1 MDCTIEQ
8 KFIIEFR
15 KAIPW
20 HRVTGCDERNLMNRV
35 KFLLSPNLRC
45 NRSNG
50 KGQKVKGT
58 SVKLQNYT
66 GNDDYYRRVLI
77 FGVWKGTKEQSK

>member
-8 KFIIEFR
+8 KFIIEFS

-20 HRVTGCDERNLMNRV
+20 HRVSGCDEQNLMNRV

-66 GNDDYYRRVLI
+66 GNDDYCRRVLI
-77 FGVWKGTKEQSK
+77 FGVGEGTKEQSK